1 VQYYCHDCAI
11 KNGIL
16 KPTIP
21 TLLTGTQYQLGKYLK
36 HTAPT
41 SNCNFNT
48 IFAGPASSTY
58 QNFIV
63 TTVASGHV
71 QIDDQGRTN
80 VTWVASRQTGIT
92 YNHNKFVGPTDAV
105 KVVSHDDNNKIH
117 GFPIHSSELGVAKC
131 ILCGRPIPY

>member
-11 KNGIL
+11 KKGIL
-16 KPTIP
+16 KPIAP
-21 TLLTGTQYQLGKYLK
+21 TPFTGTQYQLDKYIK

-41 SNCNFNT
+41 SINNFNT

-58 QNFIV
+58 QTYIV
-63 TTVASGHV
+63 NTISSGHV
-71 QIDDQGRTN
+71 QIDDHGRTN
-80 VTWVASRQTGIT
+80 VVWVASAQTGIT
-92 YNHNKFVGPTDAV
+92 YNNNRFVGPTDTV
-105 KVVSHDDNNKIH
+105 KVVFHDESNKIH